1 MLKTWFDMIWHNLDD
16 SQRKKYA
23 YIIIEAGNILFLDYF
38 EDRSLSTFRW
48 CKLSRDMMPIQ
59 TQIYLYLINVA
70 EMLRS
75 INSDD
80 SNARDS
86 LVRLVGVVVNSH
98 Y

>member
-1 MLKTWFDMIWHNLDD
+1 
-16 SQRKKYA
+16 
-23 YIIIEAGNILFLDYF
+23 
-38 EDRSLSTFRW
+38 
-48 CKLSRDMMPIQ
+48 MPIQ

>member
-1 MLKTWFDMIWHNLDD
+1 
-16 SQRKKYA
+16 
-23 YIIIEAGNILFLDYF
+23 
-38 EDRSLSTFRW
+38 
-48 CKLSRDMMPIQ
+48 MMPIQ

-86 LVRLVGVVVNSH
+86 LVRLVGVAVNLH